1 MWLSDRRKFLTGL
14 LAGGVITLAACGFSP
29 VYAPG
34 GTGDGL
40 RGSVAVDA
48 PDTSESYEF
57 VKALEDRLDR
67 NLSAP
72 YRLSYKITTKTQGL
86 GVTPAQEITR
96 TQIQGAVEYQVIA
109 VGTGAVVHDGAVSN
123 FTSYSSE
130 GSTVSTATVERD
142 AYRRLMV
149 SLADQITTRLMATF
163 SGWGA

>member
-14 LAGGVITLAACGFSP
+14 LAGSVITLPACGFTP

-40 RGSVAVDA
+40 RGAVAVDA
-48 PDTSESYEF
+48 PDNRESYEF
-57 VKALEDRLDR
+57 VKALEEQLDR

-72 YRLSYKITTKTQGL
+72 YRLRYKITTKTQGL
-86 GVTPAQEITR
+86 GVTPTQEITR
-96 TQIQGAVEYQVIA
+96 TQVQGAVEYKVIA
-109 VGTGAVVHDGAVSN
+109 AGTGKTVHEGAVSN
-123 FTSYSSE
+123 FTSYSSQ
-130 GSTVSTATVERD
+130 GSTVSTASAERD